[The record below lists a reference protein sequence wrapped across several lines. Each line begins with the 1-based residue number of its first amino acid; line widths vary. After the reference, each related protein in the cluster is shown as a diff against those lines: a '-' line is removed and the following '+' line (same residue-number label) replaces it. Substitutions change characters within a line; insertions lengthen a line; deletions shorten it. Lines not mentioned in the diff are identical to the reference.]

1 MGACYSV
8 NLKVNILDED
18 GIVNALNKHIIDDK
32 RTNYSLDKY
41 ATQGITTETFDDLMR
56 ILLANNQGEVS
67 IDKEGKFTI
76 YDSCFNASYGWE
88 GIMMDWFEIM
98 APFLADN
105 SQMLIF
111 PNTDYDKLVVKNGKY
126 IQLH

>member
-18 GIVNALNKHIIDDK
+18 GIVKALNKHIIDDV

-41 ATQGITTETFDDLMR
+41 AAQGITTETFDDLMR

-67 IDKEGKFTI
+67 IDKEDKFTI

-98 APFLADN
+98 APFLADD

-111 PNTDYDKLVVKNGKY
+111 PDTDYDKLVVKNGKY
-126 IQLH
+126 MQLH